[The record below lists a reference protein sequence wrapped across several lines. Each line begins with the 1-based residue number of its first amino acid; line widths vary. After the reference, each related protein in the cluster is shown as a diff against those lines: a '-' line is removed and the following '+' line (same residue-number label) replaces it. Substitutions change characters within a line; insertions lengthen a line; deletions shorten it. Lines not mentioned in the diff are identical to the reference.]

1 MAIPVQ
7 ATPRTV
13 TLTIDG
19 REITV
24 AEGSTIWAAA
34 KAAGIDIPVLC
45 HDERFDPVG
54 VCRMCVVDVGAP
66 AFAASCVRACEEGME
81 VKTAT
86 PEVERSRAV
95 LTQLLLADQPERE
108 RDPKQTTTGDN
119 ELLALADRYGVS
131 REDGLPLAAGR
142 GTDFSNPVIAVDHD
156 SCILC
161 DRCVRACDDI
171 QGNDVI
177 GRSGK
182 GYSTRIAFDLNDPM
196 GQSSCVTCGEC
207 VSACPTGALTNKPI
221 RSIPIRPRS
230 ELDQVNTVCPYCGV
244 GCALTY
250 NVDRERGAIAFAE
263 GRDQPGSKGRL
274 CVKGR
279 YGWDYAASP
288 QRLTVPLIRREDSYP
303 KGALSTEVRGDMGD
317 GGYKDDLVERA
328 ERRQLSGGRNVS
340 GQRGGNGDGKGNGK
354 GKGGKGRGRKPG
366 GLVDYDEVLPHFREA
381 TWEEALDLVARR
393 LTEIYADGGP
403 GAIAGFGSA
412 KCSNEEAY
420 LFQKLIRTGF
430 HTNNIDHCTRLCHAS
445 SVAALFEGI
454 GSGAVSTTYGDVI
467 NADVAIVTGTNTPAN
482 HPVASSF
489 FKQARRNGTTI
500 IYVDPRADKMA
511 DHSDIFC
518 QLKPGTDVAFYNGV
532 MHEVIRLGL
541 TDADFIANRTSNFDA
556 LAATVADYPPER
568 AEQITGVP
576 ADVIRRVAR
585 AWGEA
590 DAGIIFWGMGISQH
604 TTGTD
609 NARCLIAMCAITGN
623 VGRTGSGLHPLRGQ
637 NNVQGASDMGLIPM
651 FYPDYKKADDPD
663 IRARFERAWDTT
675 DLDPKRGL
683 TVTEII
689 GSALKGGVRGM
700 YMLGE
705 NPFLSDPNINKVR
718 KALAALDFLVV
729 QDIFLTETAE
739 FADVILPASSYLE
752 KDGTYT
758 NTDRRVQLGR
768 KVLDP
773 PGQARVDWEVVQDIA
788 NRVGL
793 GWNYTSARDVFEEIV
808 SVMASYTNLSYDNL
822 GLTGKLYPNP
832 DPEHSDGTVVMFGEK
847 FNTDDGLAHLVP
859 AEWLPAKELPSE
871 EYPFV
876 LNTGRLLEHWHTGSM
891 TRRSYALDAI
901 SPVAEVY
908 LHPADAAGLGIADGE
923 MARVSSRRGTI
934 VLAVRV
940 SHREQR
946 GNCFIPFH
954 FREAAANLLTTDAI
968 DPVGKIP
975 EFKFCAVR
983 IEAARPAGPTLPPA
997 ASGQGGR

>member
-1 MAIPVQ
+1 MAITAPES
-7 ATPRTV
+7 TGTV

-19 REITV
+19 REVT
-24 AEGSTIWAAA
+24 APEGATIWQAA

-54 VCRMCVVDVGAP
+54 VCRMCVVDTGAP
-66 AFAASCVRACEEGME
+66 VFAAACVRACEDGMT
-81 VKTAT
+81 VKTDTA
-86 PEVERSRAV
+86 EVERSRAM
-95 LTQLLLADQPERE
+95 LTRLLLADQPPRE
-108 RDPKQTTTGDN
+108 RDPKQTTTADN
-119 ELLALADRYGVS
+119 ELLKLADRYGVS
-131 REDGLPLAAGR
+131 AEDRSADGAPGLPRGSGR
-142 GTDFSNPVIAVDHD
+142 GVDLSSPVIAVDHD
-156 SCILC
+156 ACILC
-161 DRCVRACDDI
+161 DRCVRACDDV

-182 GYSTRIAFDLNDPM
+182 GFDTHIAFDLSDPM
-196 GQSSCVTCGEC
+196 GSSTCVSCGEC
-207 VSACPTGALTNKPI
+207 VAACPTGALTNKPI
-221 RSIPIRPRS
+221 RDIPIRPRT
-230 ELDQVNTVCPYCGV
+230 ELDAVDTVCPYCGV

-250 NVDRERGAIAFAE
+250 YVDRDRGAIAYAE
-263 GRDQPGSKGRL
+263 GREQPGSHGRL

-303 KGALSTEVRGDMGD
+303 KGALSQDVRGDMAA
-317 GGYKDDLVERA
+317 GGEDNAHGLDAPGIDEGGTPKSPKDKR
-328 ERRQLSGGRNVS
+328 
-340 GQRGGNGDGKGNGK
+340 
-354 GKGGKGRGRKPG
+354 KGGKRGRKPG
-366 GLVDYDEVLPHFREA
+366 GLVDYAEVLPHFREA

-393 LTEIYADGGP
+393 LSEIYLKGGP
-403 GAIAGFGSA
+403 AAIAGFGSA

-430 HTNNIDHCTRLCHAS
+430 HTNNVDHCTRLCHAS
-445 SVAALFEGI
+445 SVSALFEGI

-467 NADVAIVTGTNTPAN
+467 NAEVAIVTGSNSTAN

-511 DHSDIFC
+511 DHADIYC
-518 QLKPGTDVAFYNGV
+518 QLKPGTDVAFYNGI

-541 TDADFIANRTSNFDA
+541 TDEDFIARRTSNYEA
-556 LAATVADYPPER
+556 LKATVADYPPER

-585 AWGEA
+585 IWGSA
-590 DAGIIFWGMGISQH
+590 RSGVIYWGMGISQH

-609 NARCLIAMCAITGN
+609 NARCLIALCGITGN
-623 VGRTGSGLHPLRGQ
+623 VGKPGAGLHPLRGQ

-651 FYPDYKKADDPD
+651 FYPDYAKADDPGVK
-663 IRARFERAWDTT
+663 AKFEQAWGTT
-675 DLDPKRGL
+675 DLDPNKGL

-718 KALAALDFLVV
+718 KALSALEFLVV

-739 FADVILPASSYLE
+739 FADVILPASSYME

-793 GWNYTSARDVFEEIV
+793 DWHYTSPRDIFEEMVTVIP
-808 SVMASYTNLSYDNL
+808 SYKNLTYDNL

-832 DPEHSDGTVVMFGEK
+832 DPDRSDGTVVMFTDK
-847 FNTDDGLAHLVP
+847 FNTSDGLAHLVP
-859 AEWLPAKELPSE
+859 AEWLPAKELPDADF
-871 EYPFV
+871 PFV
-876 LNTGRLLEHWHTGSM
+876 LNTGRMLEHWHTGSM
-891 TRRSYALDAI
+891 TRRSYALDTIAPRALVFI
-901 SPVAEVY
+901 
-908 LHPADAAGLGIADGE
+908 HPADAAELGLADGE

-934 VLAVRV
+934 ELEARV
-940 SHREQR
+940 SHREAR
-946 GNCFIPFH
+946 GNVFIPFH
-954 FREAAANLLTTDAI
+954 FREAAANLLTIDEI
-968 DPVGKIP
+968 DPFGKIP
-975 EFKFCAVR
+975 EFKFCAVKV
-983 IEAARPAGPTLPPA
+983 EPAHG
-997 ASGQGGR
+997 

>member
-1 MAIPVQ
+1 MAITAPES
-7 ATPRTV
+7 TGTV

-19 REITV
+19 REVT
-24 AEGSTIWAAA
+24 APEGATIWQAA

-66 AFAASCVRACEEGME
+66 AFAASCVRACENGMQVTTE
-81 VKTAT
+81 SA
-86 PEVERSRAV
+86 ELERSRAM
-95 LTQLLLADQPERE
+95 LTQLLISDQPPRE

-119 ELLALADRYGVS
+119 ELLALADRYEVTG
-131 REDGLPLAAGR
+131 DDAGLPGGSGR
-142 GTDFSNPVIAVDHD
+142 GVDLSSPVIAVDHD
-156 SCILC
+156 ACILC
-161 DRCVRACDDI
+161 DRCTRACDDI

-182 GYSTRIAFDLNDPM
+182 GYATHIAFDLSDPM
-196 GQSSCVTCGEC
+196 GASSCVSCGEC
-207 VSACPTGALTNKPI
+207 VAACPTGALTNKPI
-221 RSIPIRPRS
+221 RNIPIRPRT
-230 ELDQVNTVCPYCGV
+230 ELDAVDTVCPYCGV

-250 NVDRERGAIAFAE
+250 YVDRERGAIAYAD
-263 GRDQPGSKGRL
+263 GREQPASQGRL

-288 QRLTVPLIRREDSYP
+288 QRLTMPLIRREESYP
-303 KGALSTEVRGDMGD
+303 KGALSTDVRGDMTGGGEANDHGMTNDGD
-317 GGYKDDLVERA
+317 PKQKR
-328 ERRQLSGGRNVS
+328 
-340 GQRGGNGDGKGNGK
+340 
-354 GKGGKGRGRKPG
+354 KGGKRGRKPG
-366 GLVDYDEVLPHFREA
+366 GLVDYAEVLPHFREA
-381 TWEEALDLVARR
+381 SWEEALDLVARR
-393 LTEIYADGGP
+393 LSEIYVKGGP
-403 GAIAGFGSA
+403 AAIAGFGSA

-430 HTNNIDHCTRLCHAS
+430 HTNNVDHCTRLCHAS

-454 GSGAVSTTYGDVI
+454 GSGAVSTTYGDI
-467 NADVAIVTGTNTPAN
+467 ANAEVAIVTGSNSTAN
-482 HPVASSF
+482 RPVASSF

-500 IYVDPRADKMA
+500 IYIDPRADKMA
-511 DHSDIFC
+511 DHADIYC
-518 QLKPGTDVAFYNGV
+518 QLKPGTDVAFYNGI

-568 AEQITGVP
+568 AEQISGVP

-609 NARCLIAMCAITGN
+609 NSRCLIAMCAITGN
-623 VGRTGSGLHPLRGQ
+623 VGRPGSGLHPLRGQ

-651 FYPDYKKADDPD
+651 FYPDYKKADDAD
-663 IRARFERAWDTT
+663 VRARFERAWDTP

-689 GSALKGGVRGM
+689 GSVLKGGVRGM

-788 NRVGL
+788 NRVRP
-793 GWNYTSARDVFEEIV
+793 GWNYTSARDGFEEIV

-908 LHPADAAGLGIADGE
+908 LHPKDAADRGLAHGE
-923 MARVSSRRGTI
+923 LARVRSRRGTI
-934 VLAVRV
+934 ELLVRV
-940 SHREQR
+940 SHREQL

-954 FREAAANLLTTDAI
+954 FREAAANLLTIDEI
-968 DPVGKIP
+968 DPFGKIP
-975 EFKFCAVR
+975 EFKFCAVS
-983 IEAARPAGPTLPPA
+983 IAPAGDRESALV
-997 ASGQGGR
+997 GGSAR